1 MSVASIVDKIRQRDP
16 LDPCAVLARGP
27 TRIPAYV
34 EGQKREK
41 SSVPAPA
48 PRRVRGGGQGRSGAG
63 SSRRSLGSGGEDA
76 GGANNDG
83 DDDPEKYGPGNSSA
97 SSHTQAS
104 AGRSPTFFL
113 SDAREQLQS
122 TGVFERRSKHALEA
136 PVKIEELMRR
146 SSMIPEHQQGGLS
159 QWLSM
164 FDHWSDVWDRF
175 LDEVVYD
182 TFDAGWRQMD
192 HRRYLR
198 EQDLQL
204 RAAMQDVLSGRLTRE
219 EPKAKPVVS
228 ASAQNLILG
237 EVQLGFIRRC
247 APFDRCSN
255 AWDKDEIQHPESA
268 EHRVAAIMIR
278 MRRYVQPLKVNS
290 GVSSQAS
297 VAGDHPAFLRLMDRC
312 PENETIP
319 KQMRPLVSRYLEFLA
334 YLVVGSDDGQFQKHL
349 ASFKNPERDHPFF
362 GEKMCEYLG
371 HDLMLDFLGEWQAR
385 QLQSDRLRDY
395 IGRRSKMQLFEGIDR
410 PGVATLA
417 LFDTNAACEDL
428 MAIKE
433 VSPLTL
439 HYLGWHCQVSVGEN
453 GTTSSR
459 YCRWEAHQAEV
470 DGQGLA
476 AAFLVGMDG
485 EILGLLASED
495 GDLLTL

>member
-1 MSVASIVDKIRQRDP
+1 MSAASIVDKIRQRDP

-34 EGQKREK
+34 EGQRREK

-48 PRRVRGGGQGRSGAG
+48 PRKVRGGGQGRSGAG
-63 SSRRSLGSGGEDA
+63 SSRRSLGGGGEDA

-83 DDDPEKYGPGNSSA
+83 DDDPEN
-97 SSHTQAS
+97 
-104 AGRSPTFFL
+104 PTFFL

-136 PVKIEELMRR
+136 PAKIEELMRR
-146 SSMIPEHQQGGLS
+146 SSMIPEHQQDGVS

-192 HRRYLR
+192 HRKYLR
-198 EQDLQL
+198 EQDLQS
-204 RAAMQDVLSGRLTRE
+204 RAAMQDVLSGRLTRQ

-237 EVQLGFIRRC
+237 EVELGFIRRC

-255 AWDKDEIQHPESA
+255 AWDKDEIQHPEST

-290 GVSSQAS
+290 GVSRQAS
-297 VAGDHPAFLRLMDRC
+297 VAADHPAFLRLMD
-312 PENETIP
+312 
-319 KQMRPLVSRYLEFLA
+319 
-334 YLVVGSDDGQFQKHL
+334 
-349 ASFKNPERDHPFF
+349 
-362 GEKMCEYLG
+362 
-371 HDLMLDFLGEWQAR
+371 
-385 QLQSDRLRDY
+385 
-395 IGRRSKMQLFEGIDR
+395 
-410 PGVATLA
+410 
-417 LFDTNAACEDL
+417 
-428 MAIKE
+428 
-433 VSPLTL
+433 
-439 HYLGWHCQVSVGEN
+439 
-453 GTTSSR
+453 
-459 YCRWEAHQAEV
+459 
-470 DGQGLA
+470 
-476 AAFLVGMDG
+476 
-485 EILGLLASED
+485 
-495 GDLLTL
+495 

>member
-1 MSVASIVDKIRQRDP
+1 MSVASIVEKIRQRDP

-34 EGQKREK
+34 EGQKRAK

-48 PRRVRGGGQGRSGAG
+48 VRRVRRGGQGG
-63 SSRRSLGSGGEDA
+63 SSWRSLGGDGGEEA

-83 DDDPEKYGPGNSSA
+83 DDDPEKPGPGNSSA

-136 PVKIEELMRR
+136 PAKIEELMRR
-146 SSMIPEHQQGGLS
+146 SSMIPEHQKGSVS

-164 FDHWSDVWDRF
+164 FDRWSRVWDRF
-175 LDEVVYD
+175 LDDVVYD

-192 HRRYLR
+192 HRNYLR
-198 EQDLQL
+198 EQDLQSQ
-204 RAAMQDVLSGRLTRE
+204 AAMQDVLSGRLTRE
-219 EPKAKPVVS
+219 EPEANLVLS

-237 EVQLGFIRRC
+237 EVELGFIRRC

-255 AWDKDEIQHPESA
+255 AWDKDEIQHPEST

-278 MRRYVQPLKVNS
+278 MRRYVQARKVDPRA
-290 GVSSQAS
+290 SSRAS
-297 VAGDHPAFLRLMDRC
+297 VAADHPAFLRLMDRC

-319 KQMRPLVSRYLEFLA
+319 KQMRPLVSRYLEFIA
-334 YLVVGSDDGQFQKHL
+334 CIVVGSDDGQFQKHL
-349 ASFKNPERDHPFF
+349 ASFRNPERDHHFSR
-362 GEKMCEYLG
+362 ERMCGYLG
-371 HDLMLDFLGEWQAR
+371 YDLMLDFLGEWQAR

-395 IGRRSKMQLFEGIDR
+395 IGRRSKVHLFEGIDR
-410 PGVATLA
+410 PGVVTLA
-417 LFDTNAACEDL
+417 LFDTNVACEDL

-439 HYLGWHCQVSVGEN
+439 NYLGWHCQVSVGED

-459 YCRWEAHQAEV
+459 YCRWEGHQAEV
-470 DGQGLA
+470 DGQGLE

>member
-1 MSVASIVDKIRQRDP
+1 MSVASIVEKIRQRDP

-48 PRRVRGGGQGRSGAG
+48 ARRVRRGGQGQSGAG
-63 SSRRSLGSGGEDA
+63 SSRRSLGGGGG

-83 DDDPEKYGPGNSSA
+83 DDDPEKHGPGNSSA

-136 PVKIEELMRR
+136 PAKIEELMRR
-146 SSMIPEHQQGGLS
+146 SSMIPEHQKGGVS

-164 FDHWSDVWDRF
+164 FDRWSDRWDRF

-182 TFDAGWRQMD
+182 TFDAAWRQMD
-192 HRRYLR
+192 HRKYLR
-198 EQDLQL
+198 EQDLRS
-204 RAAMQDVLSGRLTRE
+204 RAIMEEALAGRLTRE
-219 EPKAKPVVS
+219 EPKAKSVVS

-237 EVQLGFIRRC
+237 EVELGFIRRC
-247 APFDRCSN
+247 AAFDRCSN
-255 AWDKDEIQHPESA
+255 ACDKDEIQHPEST

-278 MRRYVQPLKVNS
+278 MWRYVQPLKVDS
-290 GVSSQAS
+290 GVSNQAS
-297 VAGDHPAFLRLMDRC
+297 VAAIHPAFLRLMDRC

-319 KQMRPLVSRYLEFLA
+319 EQMRPLVSRYLEFLA
-334 YLVVGSDDGQFQKHL
+334 HVVVGSDDRQFQKHL
-349 ASFKNPERDHPFF
+349 ASFKNPERDHPFSR
-362 GEKMCEYLG
+362 EKMCEYLG
-371 HDLMLDFLGEWQAR
+371 QNLMLDFLGEWKAR
-385 QLQSDRLRDY
+385 QIQSDRLRDY
-395 IGRRSKMQLFEGIDR
+395 IGRRSKVRLFEGIDR
-410 PGVATLA
+410 PGVVTLA
-417 LFDTNAACEDL
+417 LFDTNVACEDL

-439 HYLGWHCQVSVGEN
+439 HYLGWHCQVSVGED

-459 YCRWEAHQAEV
+459 YCRWEIHEAEV